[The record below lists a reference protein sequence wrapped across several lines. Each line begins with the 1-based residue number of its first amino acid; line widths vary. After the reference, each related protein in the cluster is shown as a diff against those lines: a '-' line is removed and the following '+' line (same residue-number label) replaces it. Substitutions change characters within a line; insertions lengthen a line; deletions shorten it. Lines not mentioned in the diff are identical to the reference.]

1 MKLATYANSQ
11 EAYIQFDETEM
22 RFKEDAL
29 VNRVE
34 FNQRIGYNGPIT
46 QTPNSNSFLCQSEI
60 VTLIQ

>member
-34 FNQRIGYNGPIT
+34 FN
-46 QTPNSNSFLCQSEI
+46 
-60 VTLIQ
+60 